1 MSCFGGDGCNGVDV
15 AVGDWGGEGVLGC
28 VGVVAE
34 GVAEEWIWC
43 CRRLEQ
49 GFDPFMCILY
59 RVKEVWSIR
68 EVQGVC
74 MLGVAGEVLF
84 HVNFVKAGAVS
95 VVYEV
100 DSIGSCFVAGHL
112 KEVTGSSR
120 RWGHYLLLSLG
131 RSQEPVVGGQR
142 LAGGG
147 ARL

>member
-1 MSCFGGDGCNGVDV
+1 MSCFGGDGGNGVDI
-15 AVGDWGGEGVLGC
+15 AVGYWGGKGVCGG

-34 GVAEEWIWC
+34 GIVEEWIWC
-43 CRRLEQ
+43 CWRLEQ

-84 HVNFVKAGAVS
+84 HVYFMKAGAVR
-95 VVYEV
+95 VIGEF
-100 DSIGSCFVAGHL
+100 DSIGSCFVSGHL
-112 KEVTGSSR
+112 EEVAGSSR
-120 RWGHYLLLSLG
+120 WWGHHFLLGLG
-131 RSQEPVVGGQR
+131 RSQKPLFCSQR

>member
-1 MSCFGGDGCNGVDV
+1 MTCFGGDGGNGVDI
-15 AVGDWGGEGVLGC
+15 AVGYWGGEGVCGGM
-28 VGVVAE
+28 GVVAE
-34 GVAEEWIWC
+34 GIVEEWIGC

-68 EVQGVC
+68 EVQGVF
-74 MLGVAGEVLF
+74 MLGVAGEVLI
-84 HVNFVKAGAVS
+84 HVNFMKAGAVS

-120 RWGHYLLLSLG
+120 RWGHYFLLSLG
-131 RSQEPVVGGQR
+131 CSQKPLFGGQR

>member
-1 MSCFGGDGCNGVDV
+1 M
-15 AVGDWGGEGVLGC
+15 
-28 VGVVAE
+28 
-34 GVAEEWIWC
+34 
-43 CRRLEQ
+43 EQ
-49 GFDPFMCILY
+49 RFDPFMCILY

-74 MLGVAGEVLF
+74 MVGVAWEVLF
-84 HVNFVKAGAVS
+84 HVSLVEAGAGS

-120 RWGHYLLLSLG
+120 RWGHYFLLSLG
-131 RSQEPVVGGQR
+131 CSQKPLFGGQR